1 MPEGHTLHRL
11 AREHRRLL
19 RGRVVAATS
28 PQGRFAS
35 GAAALDGATLRT
47 AEAQGKHLFHRY
59 RSDAADLTLHVHLG
73 LFGRFTT
80 WQGQAPPPST
90 GCRLR
95 LATVDDGPP
104 VTIDLAGAAVCELLD
119 PDGER
124 RLRARLGPDPLRR
137 GADPDAAYAA
147 LRRRR
152 APLGQALLDQSV
164 IAGVGNV
171 FRAEALF
178 LCGLDPRR
186 EARTLTRPEFD
197 ALWTT
202 LVGML
207 RDGLRRGR
215 IVTVTAEDAGRAP
228 GRLAT
233 EDARYVYR
241 REGLPCR
248 RCGTP
253 IVAWTLA
260 ARRMYACPR
269 CQRTAPPSG
278 GAAAAASA

>member
-11 AREHRRLL
+11 ARDHRRLL
-19 RGRVVAATS
+19 RGRVLASTS
-28 PQGRFAS
+28 PQGRFVA

-47 AEAQGKHLFHRY
+47 AEAYGKHLFHRY
-59 RSDAADLTLHVHLG
+59 RAGSADLTLHVHLG
-73 LFGRFTT
+73 LFGRFST
-80 WQGQAPPPST
+80 WEGEPPAPSPA
-90 GCRLR
+90 CRLR
-95 LATVDDGPP
+95 LSTADDGPR
-104 VTIDLAGAAVCELLD
+104 VTIDLAGATVCELLD
-119 PDGER
+119 PHEEER
-124 RLRARLGPDPLRR
+124 LLARLGPDPLRR

-152 APLGQALLDQSV
+152 APLGQALLDQAV

-178 LCGLDPRR
+178 VCGLDPRR
-186 EARTLTRPEFD
+186 EARTLSREEFD
-197 ALWTT
+197 ALWAA

-207 RDGLRRGR
+207 RDGLRRNR

-228 GRLAT
+228 GRLAL

-269 CQRTAPPSG
+269 CQCRAGPAA
-278 GAAAAASA
+278 GATEAVS